1 MSTPL
6 QITEEL
12 LAVAQAQLATTPTDT
27 DIITLAFTLVPRI
40 EALAKGQL
48 KGPEK
53 MELLITILDSALG
66 KLDDS
71 IAAPLRASLRDKI
84 VPSVSGLINATKS
97 GDIALGIASAVTIAT
112 EVITAASAAGKIR
125 LPSCG
130 CMSKKA
136 TAVASQMLP
145 LALEPVVVSQI
156 LPLAPEPAASESTA
170 SESTA
175 SESTASESAPTTAL
189 PTLPESPA
197 PESE

>member
-48 KGPEK
+48 KGQEK
-53 MELLITILDSALG
+53 MELLLTVLDAALG
-66 KLDDS
+66 KLDDA

-136 TAVASQMLP
+136 TAVAVP
-145 LALEPVVVSQI
+145 AALSPAAVAEPAVVSQI
-156 LPLAPEPAASESTA
+156 LPLVAET
-170 SESTA
+170 
-175 SESTASESAPTTAL
+175 TTAL
-189 PTLPESPA
+189 PSLPESPVPA
-197 PESE
+197 SE